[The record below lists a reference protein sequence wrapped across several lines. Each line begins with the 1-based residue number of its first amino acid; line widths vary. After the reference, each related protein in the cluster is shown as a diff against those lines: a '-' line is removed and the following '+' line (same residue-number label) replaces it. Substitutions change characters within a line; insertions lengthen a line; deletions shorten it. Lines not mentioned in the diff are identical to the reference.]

1 MWVKSRLFAPFQ
13 TMQVSFELSVNKMK
27 KASSLRPLKA
37 NINLPIYSSKD
48 NFFRI
53 FSPQKNWVIKCRPFQ
68 LQIQLFMM
76 DQVSIYTSTYLGFRL
91 TGHKNI
97 CSSLMKKLMTSLI
110 CVNKRRAVLQH
121 SRTNSASKLSIREKG
136 FLVSAFFNLFG
147 ILSFAMF
154 V

>member
-1 MWVKSRLFAPFQ
+1 MHPFKPCKFPLNL
-13 TMQVSFELSVNKMK
+13 VSIRWK

-53 FSPQKNWVIKCRPFQ
+53 FSPQKNWVIKCRPF
-68 LQIQLFMM
+68 LLKIQLFMM

-121 SRTNSASKLSIREKG
+121 SRTNSASKLSIRENW
-136 FLVSAFFNLFG
+136 FLYCQNLAFTIIKNPLNP
-147 ILSFAMF
+147 
-154 V
+154 